1 MNRLQ
6 VFLVLIK
13 GVIIRQTLW
22 WEQNP
27 VVDFLRKDL

>member
-22 WEQNP
+22 LEQNP
-27 VVDFLRKDL
+27 VVDLLRKDL